1 MDDKIKII
9 EYKVEDFD
17 GISEEKLEEI
27 IEKVKLV
34 NGVLD
39 AKFDIEN
46 KSLRYGI
53 GDKTSDYDVFSAIC
67 GIFEEENIDFDFGGD
82 EEVKDTAEEAGQT
95 EPEEETEEDKKAE
108 KEKERKFDIIE
119 SVVILSIS
127 AILIL
132 IGFILRKKDN
142 VATWIYMFG
151 YALAGYETL
160 YSIISDFAERRY
172 FGEKIIILISS
183 FVILYFGYRL
193 AGSLIIL
200 AYSLNAFIRTLLNDK
215 AEKINELDYSDEQ
228 KAKWN
233 EDSERM
239 KKAKKNLL
247 LYDLITFGI
256 GLLIAF
262 IPPFFKIKQYGVLLT
277 SKWLYI
283 GVLFIVFTRIGNVL
297 YSLKNSR
304 VFAFLKSADNGV
316 NIPDNRLMDGLSGV
330 DGVCFDHLGVIA
342 YGNGKVSEIVSDD
355 KDRFVKIL
363 VSAESV
369 ARGAVAKAVLET
381 YAEVEKLEVTD
392 GKYYEGKGVE
402 CYIDG
407 KKVVVG
413 NRSFLKKHGVEVV
426 KGDYGYAL
434 FVAENGVLLGYVKF
448 DFAVKADARGAVK
461 ELREDVGVKVEL
473 LSGDDVEVV
482 DGIKEKFDFSSA
494 VANASSEYKAK
505 YIAENNAAYVGDALS
520 DGETIDK
527 IELAIVMNGDKECSK
542 IAIPSGEI
550 RKVPFAVKVAK
561 RLKKVIKQNI
571 LLAIIGK
578 IFLIGLAVVLK
589 FTLNFDGLSL
599 AVLLGVILDNSVLL
613 NSCRNLTET
622 V

>member
-27 IEKVKLV
+27 IEKIKLV

-67 GIFEEENIDFDFGGD
+67 GIFEEENIEFDFGGD
-82 EEVKDTAEEAGQT
+82 EEVKDTASGGEQT
-95 EPEEETEEDKKAE
+95 DPEEETEEDKKTE
-108 KEKERKFDIIE
+108 KKKERKFDIIE

-127 AILIL
+127 AVLIL
-132 IGFILRKKDN
+132 IGFILRKKDVSN
-142 VATWIYMFG
+142 WIYMFG

-160 YSIISDFAERRY
+160 YSIISDFAEKRY

-239 KKAKKNLL
+239 KKAKKKLL
-247 LYDLITFGI
+247 LYDLVTFGI

-262 IPPFFKIKQYGVLLT
+262 IPPLFKIKQYGVLLT
-277 SKWLYI
+277 SKWLYTGI
-283 GVLFIVFTRIGNVL
+283 LFIVFTRIGNLL
-297 YSLKNSR
+297 YSLKDSR

-330 DGVCFDHLGVIA
+330 DGVCFDYLGVIA

-355 KDRFVKIL
+355 KDRLVKIL

-402 CYIDG
+402 CFIAG
-407 KKVVVG
+407 SKVVVG

-482 DGIKEKFDFSSA
+482 DDVKEDIEFSSA
-494 VANASSEYKAK
+494 VANASADYKAK
-505 YIAENNAAYVGDALS
+505 YVAENNAVFVGDAS
-520 DGETIDK
+520 NDKETIDK
-527 IELAIVMNGDKECSK
+527 IELAIIMNGDKECGK
-542 IAIPSGEI
+542 IAIPFGEI
-550 RKVPFAVKVAK
+550 RKVPFAVKIAR
-561 RLKKVIKQNI
+561 RLKKVIRQNL

-578 IFLIGLAVVLK
+578 VVLIGLAVTLK
-589 FTLNFDGLSL
+589 LALNFDGLSL

>member
-27 IEKVKLV
+27 IEKIKLV

-39 AKFDIEN
+39 AKFDFEN

-67 GIFEEENIDFDFGGD
+67 GIFEEENVEFDFGGD
-82 EEVKDTAEEAGQT
+82 EEVKDTASGGEQT
-95 EPEEETEEDKKAE
+95 VPEEETEEDKKTE
-108 KEKERKFDIIE
+108 KKKERKFDIIE

-127 AILIL
+127 AVLIL
-132 IGFILRKKDN
+132 IGFILRKKDVSN
-142 VATWIYMFG
+142 WIYMFG

-160 YSIISDFAERRY
+160 YSIISDFAGKRY

-183 FVILYFGYRL
+183 FVTLYFGYRL

-247 LYDLITFGI
+247 LYDLVTFGI

-262 IPPFFKIKQYGVLLT
+262 IPPLFKIKQYGVLLT
-277 SKWLYI
+277 SKWLYTGI
-283 GVLFIVFTRIGNVL
+283 LFIVFTRIGNLL
-297 YSLKNSR
+297 YSLKSSR
-304 VFAFLKSADNGV
+304 TFAFLKSADNGV
-316 NIPDNRLMDGLSGV
+316 NIPDNRLIDGLSVV
-330 DGVCFDHLGVIA
+330 DCVCMGHTGVITNL
-342 YGNGKVSEIVSDD
+342 NGKITETVAED
-355 KDRFVKIL
+355 KERFIKIL

-369 ARGAVAKAVLET
+369 AKGAVSKVVLDT
-381 YAEVEKLEVTD
+381 YADVEKINVKG

-407 KKVVVG
+407 SKVVVG
-413 NRSFLKKHGVEVV
+413 NRSFLKKHGVEV
-426 KGDYGYAL
+426 KNGDYGYAL

-448 DFAVKADARGAVK
+448 DFSVKADARGAVK

-482 DGIKEKFDFSSA
+482 DNVKEVLEFSSA
-494 VANASSEYKAK
+494 VANASAEYKAK
-505 YIAENNAAYVGDALS
+505 YVAENNAVFVGDAS
-520 DGETIDK
+520 NDKETIDK
-527 IELAIVMNGDKECSK
+527 IMNGDKECGK
-542 IAIPSGEI
+542 ISIPFGEI
-550 RKVPFAVKVAK
+550 RKVPFAVKIAR
-561 RLKKVIKQNI
+561 RLKKVIRQNI

-578 IFLIGLAVVLK
+578 VVLIGLAVTLK
-589 FTLNFDGLSL
+589 LALNFDGLSL

>member
-67 GIFEEENIDFDFGGD
+67 GIFEEENIEFDFGGD

-95 EPEEETEEDKKAE
+95 EQEEETKEDKKAE

-132 IGFILRKKDN
+132 IGFILRKKDVSN
-142 VATWIYMFG
+142 WIYMFG

-160 YSIISDFAERRY
+160 YSIISDFAEKRY

-200 AYSLNAFIRTLLNDK
+200 AYSLNAFVRTLLNDK

-247 LYDLITFGI
+247 LYDLVTFGI

-262 IPPFFKIKQYGVLLT
+262 IPPLFKIKQYGVLLT
-277 SKWLYI
+277 SKWLYTGI
-283 GVLFIVFTRIGNVL
+283 LFIVFTRIGNLL
-297 YSLKNSR
+297 YSLKSSR
-304 VFAFLKSADNGV
+304 TFAFLKSADNGV
-316 NIPDNRLMDGLSGV
+316 NIPDNRLIDGLSVV
-330 DGVCFDHLGVIA
+330 DCVCMGHTGVITNL
-342 YGNGKVSEIVSDD
+342 NGKITETVTKD
-355 KDRFVKIL
+355 KERFIKIL
-363 VSAESV
+363 VSAESI
-369 ARGAVAKAVLET
+369 AKGAVAKVVLDT
-381 YAEVEKLEVTD
+381 YADVEKINVKG

-407 KKVVVG
+407 NKVVVG
-413 NRSFLKKHGVEVV
+413 NRSFLKKHGVEV
-426 KGDYGYAL
+426 KNGDYGYAL

-482 DGIKEKFDFSSA
+482 DDVKEGLEFSSA
-494 VANASSEYKAK
+494 VANASADYKAK
-505 YIAENNAAYVGDALS
+505 YVAENNAVFVGDAS
-520 DGETIDK
+520 NDKETLDK
-527 IELAIVMNGDKECSK
+527 TELAIVMNGDKECGK
-542 IAIPSGEI
+542 IAIPFGEI
-550 RKVPFAVKVAK
+550 RKVPFAVKVAR

>member
-9 EYKVEDFD
+9 EYKVENFD
-17 GISEEKLEEI
+17 EISEEKLEET

-39 AKFDIEN
+39 AKFDNEN

-53 GDKTSDYDVFSAIC
+53 GDKTSDYDVFSTIC
-67 GIFEEENIDFDFGGD
+67 GIFEEENIEFDFGGD
-82 EEVKDTAEEAGQT
+82 EEVKDTAGEGDQA
-95 EPEEETEEDKKAE
+95 EPEEETEEDKKTE
-108 KEKERKFDIIE
+108 KKKERKFDVIE

-132 IGFILRKKDN
+132 IGFILRKKNN

-160 YSIISDFAERRY
+160 YSIISDFAEKRY
-172 FGEKIIILISS
+172 FGEKIIILVSS

-193 AGSLIIL
+193 AGSLIIF

-215 AEKINELDYSDEQ
+215 AEKIKELDYSDEQ

-247 LYDLITFGI
+247 LYDLVTFGI

-262 IPPFFKIKQYGVLLT
+262 IPPLFKIKQYGTLLT
-277 SKWLYI
+277 SKWLYT

-297 YSLKNSR
+297 YSFKSSR

-316 NIPDNRLMDGLSGV
+316 NIPDNRLIDELSVV
-330 DGVCFDHLGVIA
+330 DCVCMGRTGVITNV
-342 YGNGKVSEIVSDD
+342 NGKIAEAVAED
-355 KDRFVKIL
+355 KERFVKIL

-369 ARGAVAKAVLET
+369 ARGAVAKVVLDT
-381 YAEVEKLEVTD
+381 YSEVEKLEVTD

-407 KKVVVG
+407 KKIVVG
-413 NRSFLKKHGVEVV
+413 NRSFLKKHGVEVEN
-426 KGDYGYAL
+426 GDYGYSL

-448 DFAVKADARGAVK
+448 DFTVKTDARGAVK

-473 LSGDDVEVV
+473 LSGDNVEVV
-482 DGIKEKFDFSSA
+482 DDMKDRFAFSSA
-494 VANASSEYKAK
+494 VANASADYKAK
-505 YIAENNAAYVGDALS
+505 YIAENKAVFVGDALS

-527 IELAIVMNGDKECSK
+527 TELAIVMNGDKECGK

-550 RKVPFAVKVAK
+550 RKVPFALKVAR
-561 RLKKVIKQNI
+561 RLKRVIKQNI

-578 IFLIGLAVVLK
+578 VVLIGLAVALK
-589 FTLNFDGLSL
+589 LALNFDGLSL
-599 AVLLGVILDNSVLL
+599 AVILGVILDNSILL